1 MKLIKTKKVKEMT
14 DTYKLRYMT
23 YKPGYIDII
32 CLVILLVIFFVAL
45 FLTQGI
51 WRIVDLLLLA
61 GTGAVLG
68 KTIGEMKTA

>member
-1 MKLIKTKKVKEMT
+1 
-14 DTYKLRYMT
+14 
-23 YKPGYIDII
+23 
-32 CLVILLVIFFVAL
+32 VAL

-61 GTGAVLG
+61 GTGAALG